1 MKLRNVLGHALN
13 ASVLGGGK
21 VTSQLRLL
29 ALKARFPGLS
39 TSGSV
44 IVSKG
49 CHIYLHRGGSMHL
62 DGCHLAP
69 GVTLTA
75 GRDAVMRIEADFIGH
90 NATIVSREAI
100 HIGAGSQI
108 AENVVIRDGN
118 HDHSMP
124 LHEMVFT
131 SSPIHI
137 DDDVW
142 LGAASVILAGVKIG
156 TGATVAAGAVVTK
169 DVAAMSTVG
178 GIPARPLK
186 SELSE

>member
-1 MKLRNVLGHALN
+1 MKLRSIIGHGLN
-13 ASVLGGGK
+13 GSVLVGGK
-21 VTSQLRLL
+21 AASYFRQML
-29 ALKARFPGLS
+29 LKARFPGLS
-39 TSGSV
+39 TSGDV
-44 IVSKG
+44 YVSKG

-75 GRDAVMRIEADFIGH
+75 GRGAVMQIEADFIGH
-90 NATIVSREAI
+90 NTTIVSREAI
-100 HIGAGSQI
+100 YVGKGSQI

-118 HDHSMP
+118 HDHSIP
-124 LHEMVFT
+124 LHQMVFT
-131 SSPIHI
+131 SSPVHI

-156 TGATVAAGAVVTK
+156 SGATVAAGAVVTK

-178 GIPARPLK
+178 GVPARPLK
-186 SELSE
+186 K